1 MDSQPR
7 ARGGRPS
14 KYKKEYPEQ
23 MLAYFNEYL
32 KEPFSPQIVEKKIK
46 YNSNGSVKEEFYK
59 YKNVSREVPTL
70 FGFSLKVD
78 VHHDTLLRWSK
89 ERVGTAPEIGTRD
102 TRPYKYP
109 EFYGAYKEV
118 VRYQTQ
124 FLNIAGMSGA
134 APSIFAMFAAKNMIG
149 WRDATE
155 QRIVDKD
162 GKDRAMPSYVILPA
176 RKTEEEADK
185 EFEEQEEGDIKT

>member
-1 MDSQPR
+1 MDSQTH

-14 KYKKEYPEQ
+14 KYKEEYPEKL
-23 MLAYFNEYL
+23 LAYFNEYL
-32 KEPFSPQIVEKKIK
+32 KEPFSPQIVEKHVK
-46 YNSNGSVKEEFYK
+46 YNPNGSVKEEFYK

-70 FGFSLKVD
+70 FGFSLKIGISY
-78 VHHDTLLRWSK
+78 DTLWRWSK
-89 ERVGTAPEIGTRD
+89 ERIGIAPEKGEKD

-109 EFYGAYKEV
+109 GFYNAYKEV

-124 FLNIAGMSGA
+124 FLNMAGMSGA

-176 RKTEEEADK
+176 RKTEQESDK
-185 EFEEQEEGDIKT
+185 EFEEQEVGAGET